1 MRHSVHSEKC
11 LWRGVPIVVLCLALA
26 APARAQSGGKIGPS
40 NGTIVGAIVGVAAAV
55 AVVIVVAIHYSKKRT
70 ITGCVNS
77 AGSGM
82 TVTDDKDKQIYALSG
97 NTTGIKPG
105 DRMRLQGKKVK
116 SNGADKTLVWEAKAA
131 TKDFGVCQP

>member
-1 MRHSVHSEKC
+1 MSQNY
-11 LWRGVPIVVLCLALA
+11 LWRGFLIVVLSVALA
-26 APARAQSGGKIGPS
+26 TPARAQSGGKIGPS

-77 AGSGM
+77 TGSGM
-82 TVTDDKDKQIYALSG
+82 TVTDEKDKQIYTLSG
-97 NTTGIKPG
+97 NTTSIKPG
-105 DRMRLQGKKVK
+105 DRMKLQGKKVK
-116 SNGADKTLVWEAKAA
+116 SKGADKTLVWEAKAV